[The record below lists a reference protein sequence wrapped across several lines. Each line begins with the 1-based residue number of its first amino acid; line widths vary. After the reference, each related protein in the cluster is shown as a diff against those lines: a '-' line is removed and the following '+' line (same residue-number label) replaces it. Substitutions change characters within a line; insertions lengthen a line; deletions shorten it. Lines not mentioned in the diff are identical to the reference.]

1 LLLLDGHLS
10 RNLSPFRVA
19 IEQHFRHIDMRTN
32 WSGDWPHVK
41 DCGAVSWHRTCERVE
56 AMRRTRRLALGF
68 ALAALWLTPAFTPA
82 FAVEPDDLP
91 WDEIDR
97 VLKEQPAPDA
107 ADTPDVKP
115 PAAPAKPAAT
125 PVQRQPDPAP
135 AKTPEVLTSTPPP
148 VPRPGLL
155 EPAQSPPAAAPV
167 PAAPVQA
174 AAPPAIAAPQTA
186 QTPAQAPA
194 TSPASAQTTA
204 PVATPPAAT
213 ATAPASPAPAA
224 PAAVAA
230 APAPG
235 QLYLPVKPYF
245 ETKAVVTLKDFEEA
259 DRTAL
264 RQYYEAHMGQALW
277 TTRDGFNASGQNVI
291 DELRKA
297 DDWGLATAD
306 YKIPGLTKIGAGEF
320 PEDDLVD
327 AEIKLSLVAM
337 EYARHAR
344 GFRIA
349 EPSQQLSSYLDRKPQ
364 LIEPAKVIDGL
375 VTAADKGA
383 YLRSLHPTHP
393 QFERLRQKLLELR
406 HNANRE
412 EFEKIPDGPKLTPGK
427 SHWQIA
433 LVRRRLKVQAAGPKP
448 DGTASDE
455 NYYDDTLAGA
465 VERFKEK
472 NELQPVNTTI
482 TTELRK
488 SLNAESE
495 VSEEMLLANM
505 EEWRW
510 MPEDLGSMHI
520 AVNIPEFTV
529 RVMKN
534 GGIIHSER
542 IVSGKY
548 ETQTPIFS
556 NSMRKV
562 VFQPSWNVPE
572 SIKYNE
578 LLPKLRAGDN
588 PIAGQG
594 LAIKRNGRDI
604 DVWDVDWNNADMK
617 EYWIYQPPG
626 ETNVLGVV
634 KFLFP
639 NKHSVYLHDTPA
651 KKLFNEKIRMFSH
664 GCMRVRNPVQL
675 AEVIMNEDKGWD
687 KAQVTQLAYDGEPD
701 NEVAL
706 DHPIPVHVTY
716 FTAWVEDDGQL
727 KTFADVYGHQK
738 RIILGLEGRWSEIV
752 KNRDHLLAPDADEPP
767 VAHNRDDWGDNG
779 ENGNRRASARDAD
792 EEPARPVRRARP
804 PRVTYREP
812 PPQPV
817 YKKSKSVG
825 DIIQQVF
832 GGF

>member
-1 LLLLDGHLS
+1 
-10 RNLSPFRVA
+10 
-19 IEQHFRHIDMRTN
+19 
-32 WSGDWPHVK
+32 
-41 DCGAVSWHRTCERVE
+41 
-56 AMRRTRRLALGF
+56 MRRTRRLAFGF
-68 ALAALWLTPAFTPA
+68 ALAALWLTPAVAPA

-97 VLKEQPAPDA
+97 VLKEQPAPEAPDGP
-107 ADTPDVKP
+107 DTPDVQP
-115 PAAPAKPAAT
+115 PAAAAKPAAT
-125 PVQRQPDPAP
+125 PTQRTPDPAP
-135 AKTPEVLTSTPPP
+135 DKAPEVLTSTPPP
-148 VPRPGLL
+148 ATQPGRLDTT
-155 EPAQSPPAAAPV
+155 QS
-167 PAAPVQA
+167 
-174 AAPPAIAAPQTA
+174 
-186 QTPAQAPA
+186 PAQA
-194 TSPASAQTTA
+194 
-204 PVATPPAAT
+204 
-213 ATAPASPAPAA
+213 APAA
-224 PAAVAA
+224 PATPVQAASPPAAVAPQTVQTPVAPPAPAATPPPATVQTAPPAVAPPAASATAPTPAISPAAPVAASVAA
-230 APAPG
+230 APAPVPG

-245 ETKAVVTLKDFEEA
+245 ETKAVVTLKDYEEA

-277 TTRDGFNASGQNVI
+277 TSRDGFNANAQSLI
-291 DELRKA
+291 DEIKKA
-297 DDWGLATAD
+297 DDWGLAAAD
-306 YKIPGLTKIGAGEF
+306 YRVPGLAKIGTGEF

-349 EPSQQLSSYLDRKPQ
+349 EPSQLLSSYIDRKPQ
-364 LIEPAKVIDGL
+364 LIEPAKLIEGL
-375 VTAADKGA
+375 VAAADKGA
-383 YLRSLHPTHP
+383 YLRSLHPKHP
-393 QFERLRQKLLELR
+393 QFERLRQKLLEMR
-406 HNANRE
+406 HNANKE
-412 EFEKIPDGPKLTPGK
+412 EIEKIPDGPKLTPGK

-433 LVRRRLKVQAAGPKP
+433 LVRRRLKVPSPGPKP
-448 DGTASDE
+448 DGTAADE
-455 NYYDDTLAGA
+455 TYYDETLAGA
-465 VERFKEK
+465 VERYKEK
-472 NELQPVNTTI
+472 NELAPVNTTI
-482 TTELRK
+482 TTELRRT
-488 SLNAESE
+488 LNADAE
-495 VSEEMLLANM
+495 VSEEAILANM

-510 MPEDLGSMHI
+510 MPDDLGSMHI

-529 RVMKN
+529 RVVKN
-534 GGIIHSER
+534 GEIIHAER
-542 IVSGKY
+542 IVTGKY

-578 LLPKLRAGDN
+578 LLPKLLAGDN

-617 EYWIYQPPG
+617 QYWIYQPPG

-651 KKLFNEKIRMFSH
+651 KKLFNEKVRMFSH

-687 KAQVTQLAYDGEPD
+687 KAKVHELAYDGEPD
-701 NEVAL
+701 NEVVL
-706 DHPIPVHVTY
+706 DRPIPVHVTY
-716 FTAWVEDDGQL
+716 FTAWVEDDGTL

-738 RIILGLEGRWSEIV
+738 RIILGLEGRWSQIV
-752 KNRDHLLAPDADEPP
+752 KNRDHLLPPDADETP
-767 VAHNRDDWGDNG
+767 VARNPDDWGDNDGG
-779 ENGNRRASARDAD
+779 ESNTTRRTRTREAAD
-792 EEPARPVRRARP
+792 EPARPVRRARP

-812 PPQPV
+812 PPPPPQ
-817 YKKSKSVG
+817 YAKKNKSVG
-825 DIIQQVF
+825 DILKQVF

>member
-1 LLLLDGHLS
+1 MT
-10 RNLSPFRVA
+10 A
-19 IEQHFRHIDMRTN
+19 
-32 WSGDWPHVK
+32 
-41 DCGAVSWHRTCERVE
+41 
-56 AMRRTRRLALGF
+56 
-68 ALAALWLTPAFTPA
+68 
-82 FAVEPDDLP
+82 
-91 WDEIDR
+91 
-97 VLKEQPAPDA
+97 PAPVV
-107 ADTPDVKP
+107 TV
-115 PAAPAKPAAT
+115 
-125 PVQRQPDPAP
+125 
-135 AKTPEVLTSTPPP
+135 PP
-148 VPRPGLL
+148 V
-155 EPAQSPPAAAPV
+155 
-167 PAAPVQA
+167 
-174 AAPPAIAAPQTA
+174 
-186 QTPAQAPA
+186 
-194 TSPASAQTTA
+194 
-204 PVATPPAAT
+204 T
-213 ATAPASPAPAA
+213 ATAAPIQ
-224 PAAVAA
+224 
-230 APAPG
+230 G
-235 QLYLPVKPYF
+235 QLYLPITPYF
-245 ETKAVVTLKDFEEA
+245 ETKAVVTLKDYEEA

-264 RQYYEAHMGQALW
+264 QQYYEAHLGQALW
-277 TTRDGFNASGQNVI
+277 TNPDGFNAGAQNLI
-291 DELRKA
+291 TEIKKA
-297 DDWGLATAD
+297 DDWGLATID
-306 YKIPGLTKIGAGEF
+306 YKIPGLAKIGTGAF

-349 EPSQQLSSYLDRKPQ
+349 EPSQLLSSYLDRKPQ
-364 LIEPAKVIDGL
+364 LIEPAKVIEGL

-393 QFERLRQKLLELR
+393 QFERLRQKLIELR
-406 HNANRE
+406 ANANKD
-412 EFEKIPDGPKLTPGK
+412 EFEKIPDGPKITPGK
-427 SHWQIA
+427 SHWQVA
-433 LVRRRLKVQAAGPKP
+433 LVRRALRVPPLGPKP

-472 NELQPVNTTI
+472 NELQPVNDTI
-482 TTELRK
+482 TTDLRK
-488 SLNAESE
+488 ALNSEHE
-495 VSEEMLLANM
+495 VSEEVLLANM

-510 MPEDLGSMHI
+510 MPADLGNLHI
-520 AVNIPEFTV
+520 EVNIPEFTV
-529 RVMKN
+529 RVLKN
-534 GGIIHSER
+534 GGVIHSER

-556 NSMRKV
+556 NMLRTV

-604 DVWDVDWNNADMK
+604 DVWDVDWNNADIK
-617 EYWIYQPPG
+617 EYHIYQPPG

-639 NKHSVYLHDTPA
+639 NKHSVYLHDTPS
-651 KKLFNEKIRMFSH
+651 KNLFNEKVRTFSH

-687 KAQVTQLAYDGEPD
+687 KAKINELAYDGEPD
-701 NEVAL
+701 NDIAL
-706 DHPIPVHVTY
+706 EHPVPVHVTY
-716 FTAWVEDDGQL
+716 FTAWVEDNGQL

-752 KNRDHLLAPDADEPP
+752 KNRDHLLAPDADETP
-767 VAHNRDDWGDNG
+767 VARNRDDWGDNG
-779 ENGNRRASARDAD
+779 DSQAGSREAND
-792 EEPARPVRRARP
+792 EPARPVRRARP

-812 PPQPV
+812 PPSPPV
-817 YKKSKSVG
+817 YKKHKSVG